1 MLNSIK
7 TFIILLALS
16 LFDLSTYFIQGSIHM
31 NKISIFKGIPIIA
44 ILYVFQSLTIL
55 KALNIGNSITI
66 LNLAWNCISSIVV
79 TLLGVFY
86 FKDDISGL
94 KIYGVLFAL
103 ISIFLFGLDDYK
115 S

>member
-7 TFIILLALS
+7 TFIILLALC
-16 LFDLSTYFIQGSIHM
+16 LFDLSTFFIEGSINL
-31 NKISIFKGIPIIA
+31 NKISIYKGIPIVA
-44 ILYVFQSLTIL
+44 VLYVFQALTIL
-55 KALNIGNSITI
+55 KGLNMGNSVTI

-79 TLLGVFY
+79 TLMGVFY